1 MGSASSEWLMRS
13 APLVAAG
20 VALAAP
26 PWAGAAALAV
36 LLGVLP
42 GWIVARRAAPRLGGA
57 GAMALGIA
65 ISPFL
70 VAAPAALLR
79 LAGLSLTASARGVVL
94 AIAALALA
102 DPFAARR
109 ADPAAGADAR
119 DGTPWWIAAAG
130 VAMVLLAQL
139 ANPALAGRSDG
150 AFHATVTLAVARG
163 GLPPEDPSFAGLRL
177 LYFWGADLW
186 AALWLAAAPALA
198 VWTPLVTLD
207 LLALAAALLGVAALA
222 RRLGGGAGVQWLAA
236 GLAAFG
242 AAPFA
247 WLGVAGRAAFGQV
260 RGAAELDRLLTHG
273 VDPAL
278 ASMSTGLLHPS
289 LVLPLDKFVVVTPF
303 STGLALTVAFA
314 LAALEMD
321 EHPGPRAALALALVV
336 GAALFV
342 HTIVGAALIG
352 GGVAMIAA
360 GAGRGR
366 APSAA
371 WLLALGAP
379 ALLLAPYVASFAAA
393 RHAAGVAGPWWRALT
408 TLIVGGALVVPA
420 GLMALARGP
429 GRALLPPALAL
440 AAAGLIGRLEGDN
453 QSKLFN
459 LLFMLLSAPAALT
472 WGGGFGRAR
481 GAGRAALAGLLALAV
496 APTALLC
503 AWAYAAERGQQPYSF
518 HAPAPDLA
526 AACGWARDSLA
537 AGAILIDPDT
547 ESQGATL
554 TVLSRRSLLWGGEFL
569 ARKWGYA
576 PAALD
581 RRRCAAAAVAAGAP
595 LPPDAS
601 ALAAALGRP
610 WIEVR
615 RRAAGEPLES
625 FARRA
630 RGEPGRTRALYANTA
645 LAFLALEGAP

>member
-1 MGSASSEWLMRS
+1 LI
-13 APLVAAG
+13 AAG
-20 VALAAP
+20 AALGAP
-26 PWAGAAALAV
+26 AWARAAALAV
-36 LLGVLP
+36 LLGMLP
-42 GWIVARRAAPRLGGA
+42 GWIVARRVAPRLGGA
-57 GAMALGIA
+57 GAAALGIA

-79 LAGLSLTASARGVVL
+79 LAGLGLTAGARVMVL
-94 AIAALALA
+94 AVAALAVA
-102 DPFAARR
+102 DAFMGRR
-109 ADPAAGADAR
+109 ADPTDHPGAGDATSWR
-119 DGTPWWIAAAG
+119 IAGAG

-139 ANPALAGRSDG
+139 GNPALAGRSDG
-150 AFHATVTLAVARG
+150 AFHAAVTLAVSRG
-163 GLPPEDPSFAGLRL
+163 GLPPEDPHFAGLHL

-198 VWTPLVTLD
+198 VWTPLVALD
-207 LLALAAALLGVAALA
+207 LLALAAALLGVCALA
-222 RRLGGGAGVQWLAA
+222 RRLGGGARTQWLAA

-247 WLGVAGRAAFGQV
+247 WLAVAARAALGQV
-260 RGAAELDRLLTHG
+260 RGAAELSRLLAQG

-303 STGLALTVAFA
+303 STGLALTMAFA

-321 EHPGPRAALALALVV
+321 ERPGRRPGLAVALVV

-342 HTIVGAALIG
+342 HTIVGGALIG
-352 GGVAMIAA
+352 CGVAMIVTGAA
-360 GAGRGR
+360 RGR
-366 APSAA
+366 VPSPA

-379 ALLLAPYVASFAAA
+379 ALLLTPYVASFAAA
-393 RHAAGVAGPWWRALT
+393 RPDAGVAGPWWRALT

-420 GLMALARGP
+420 GLLALARGA
-429 GRALLPPALAL
+429 GGALVAPALAL
-440 AAAGLIGRLEGDN
+440 AAAGLLGRLEGDN

-472 WGGGFGRAR
+472 WSGWLGRWR
-481 GAGRAALAGLLALAV
+481 GMGRTALAALLTLAV
-496 APTALLC
+496 VPTALLC

-518 HAPAPDLA
+518 HAPAPALA
-526 AACGWARDSLA
+526 DACGWARDSLA
-537 AGAILIDPDT
+537 AGAILIDPAAQS
-547 ESQGATL
+547 EGATL
-554 TVLSRRSLLWGGEFL
+554 TVLTRRSLLWGGEFL

-581 RRRCAAAAVAAGAP
+581 VRRRAAAAVAAGEP
-595 LPPDAS
+595 LPRDAV
-601 ALAAALGRP
+601 ALARDLGRP

-615 RRAAGEPLES
+615 RRAADEPVED

-630 RGEPGRTRALYANTA
+630 RGEPGRTRVLYVNPV